1 MNMSFLQTPSL
12 LMYNKMLKSLAD
24 GKSFTK
30 VLALF
35 GELRGQGLYP
45 DNFTL
50 PVVLKSIGRLRK
62 VLEGEKVHGYAVKTG
77 LEFDSYVSNSL
88 MGMYA
93 SLGKIEITHK
103 VFDEMPQRDVISWNG
118 LISSYVGNGRFEDA
132 IGVFQRM
139 SQESNL
145 KFDEGTIVS
154 TLSACSALK
163 NLEIGEGIHKY
174 VVTEFEMSVRIG
186 NALVD
191 MFCKCGYLDKAR
203 AVFDS
208 MRDKNV
214 KCWTSMVFGY
224 VSNGRIDEAREL
236 FERSPVKDVVLWTAM
251 MNGYVQFNRFDEALE
266 LFRCM
271 QTAGIRPDNFVLVS
285 LLTGCAQTGALEQ
298 GKWIHGYINENRVKV
313 DKVVGTALVDMYAKC
328 GCIETALEVFYEIKE
343 RDTASWT
350 SLIYGLAM
358 NGMSGRALDLYYEM
372 ENVGVRLDAITFVAV
387 LTACNHGG
395 FVAEGRKIFHSMT
408 ERHKVQPKSEH
419 CSCLIDLLC
428 RAGLLDE
435 AEELVDKMCSET
447 DETLVPVYCSLLS
460 AARNYG
466 NVKIA
471 ERIAEKLE
479 KVEVSDSSAHTLLAS
494 VYASAN
500 RWEDVTNVRRKM
512 KDLGIRKFPG
522 CSSIEVD
529 GVSHEFIVGDDPSS
543 HPKMDEINS
552 MLHQTTNLMLDL
564 EHKEIDS

>member
-1 MNMSFLQTPSL
+1 MKMGSLQAPSL
-12 LMYNKMLKSLAD
+12 LMYNRMLKSLAES
-24 GKSFTK
+24 KSFTK

-35 GELRGQGLYP
+35 GELRGQGLHP

-50 PVVLKSIGRLRK
+50 PVVLKSVGRLRK
-62 VLEGEKVHGYAVKTG
+62 VIEGEKVHGYAVKTG
-77 LEFDSYVSNSL
+77 LEFDSYVCNSL

-93 SLGKIEITHK
+93 ALGKIEITHK
-103 VFDEMPQRDVISWNG
+103 VFDEMPERDVVSWNG
-118 LISSYVGNGRFEDA
+118 LISSYVGHGRFEDA
-132 IGVFQRM
+132 IGVFKRM
-139 SQESNL
+139 SWESNL
-145 KFDEGTIVS
+145 KADEGTIVS
-154 TLSACSALK
+154 TLSACSVLK
-163 NLEIGEGIHKY
+163 NLEIGERIYRY

-191 MFCKCGYLDKAR
+191 MFCKCGCLDKAR
-203 AVFDS
+203 AIFDS

-214 KCWTSMVFGY
+214 KCWTSMVSGY

-271 QTAGIRPDNFVLVS
+271 QTKGIRPDNFVLVS
-285 LLTGCAQTGALEQ
+285 LLTGCAQTGALDQ
-298 GKWIHGYINENRVKV
+298 GKWIHGYICENRVTV
-313 DKVVGTALVDMYAKC
+313 DKVVGTALVNMYAKC
-328 GCIETALEVFYEIKE
+328 GCIETALEVFYEMKE
-343 RDTASWT
+343 RDTTSWT
-350 SLIYGLAM
+350 SLIYGLAT

-372 ENVGVRLDAITFVAV
+372 ENVGVRLDDITFVAV

-395 FVAEGRKIFHSMT
+395 FVAEGRRIFYSMT
-408 ERHKVQPKSEH
+408 ERHKIQPKSEH
-419 CSCLIDLLC
+419 YSCLIDLLC

-435 AEELVDKMCSET
+435 AEELIDKMHGES
-447 DETLVPVYCSLLS
+447 DKTLVPVYCSLLS

-471 ERIAEKLE
+471 ERVAEKLE

-529 GVSHEFIVGDDPSS
+529 GVSHEFIVGNDPSS

-564 EHKEIDS
+564 EHEEIER

>member
-1 MNMSFLQTPSL
+1 MGSIQAPSL
-12 LMYNKMLKSLAD
+12 IMYNKMLKSFAET
-24 GKSFTK
+24 KNFTK

-35 GELRGQGLYP
+35 GELRGQGLCP

-50 PVVLKSIGRLRK
+50 PVVLKSIGRLRDVK
-62 VLEGEKVHGYAVKTG
+62 EGEKAHGYAVKAG
-77 LEFDSYVSNSL
+77 LKFDSYVCNSL

-93 SLGKIEITHK
+93 ALGKMEITRK
-103 VFDEMPQRDVISWNG
+103 LFDEMPERDIVSWNG
-118 LISSYVGNGRFEDA
+118 LISSYAGHGRFDDA
-132 IGVFQRM
+132 IDVFKRM
-139 SQESNL
+139 SKESNL
-145 KFDEGTIVS
+145 KPDESTIVS

-163 NLEIGEGIHKY
+163 NLEVGEGIQRY
-174 VVTEFEMSVRIG
+174 VVTQFEMSVKIG
-186 NALVD
+186 NALID
-191 MFCKCGYLDKAR
+191 MFCKCGCLDKAR
-203 AVFDS
+203 PVFDS
-208 MRDKNV
+208 MRNKNV
-214 KCWTSMVFGY
+214 KCWTSIVTGY

-271 QTAGIRPDNFVLVS
+271 QTEGIKPDNFVLVS
-285 LLTGCAQTGALEQ
+285 LLKGCAQTGALDQ
-298 GKWIHGYINENRVKV
+298 GKWIHGYIDENRVTV

-328 GCIETALEVFYEIKE
+328 GCIETALEVFYETKE

-358 NGMSGRALDLYYEM
+358 NGMSGRAIDLYHEL
-372 ENVGVRLDAITFVAV
+372 ENVGIRLDDITFVAV

-395 FVAEGRKIFHSMT
+395 FVAEGRRVFHSMT
-408 ERHKVQPKSEH
+408 KVHKIQPKAEH
-419 CSCLIDLLC
+419 YSCLIDLLC
-428 RAGLLDE
+428 RAGLLEE
-435 AEELVDKMCSET
+435 AEELIDEMRNER

-466 NVKIA
+466 NVELA
-471 ERIAEKLE
+471 ERVAKKLE

-512 KDLGIRKFPG
+512 KDLGIRKLPG
-522 CSSIEVD
+522 CSSVEID
-529 GVSHEFIVGDDPSS
+529 GVPHEFISVED
-543 HPKMDEINS
+543 HPKMDEINT
-552 MLHQTTNLMLDL
+552 MLHQTAN
-564 EHKEIDS
+564 

>member
-1 MNMSFLQTPSL
+1 MGSVQTPSL
-12 LMYNKMLKSLAD
+12 LMYNKMLKSFAET
-24 GKSFTK
+24 KSFTK

-35 GELRGQGLYP
+35 AELRGKGLYP

-62 VLEGEKVHGYAVKTG
+62 VLEGEKVHGYAVKAG
-77 LEFDSYVSNSL
+77 LEFDAYVCNSL

-93 SLGKIEITHK
+93 SLGKMEITHK
-103 VFDEMPQRDVISWNG
+103 VFDEMPQRDVVSWNG
-118 LISSYVGNGRFEDA
+118 LISSYVGHGRFEDA
-132 IGVFQRM
+132 IAVFKRM
-139 SQESNL
+139 SLESNL
-145 KFDEGTIVS
+145 KPEEGTIVS

-163 NLEIGEGIHKY
+163 SLEIGESIHRY
-174 VVTEFEMSVRIG
+174 VVAEFEMSVKIG

-191 MFCKCGYLDKAR
+191 MFCKCGCLDKAR

-208 MRDKNV
+208 LRSKNV
-214 KCWTSMVFGY
+214 KCWTSMVSGY
-224 VSNGRIDEAREL
+224 VSNGRVDEGREL

-266 LFRCM
+266 LFRFM
-271 QTAGIRPDNFVLVS
+271 QTEGVRLDNFVLVS
-285 LLTGCAQTGALEQ
+285 LLKGCAQTGALEQ
-298 GKWIHGYINENRVKV
+298 GKWIHGYIYENGVRV

-328 GCIETALEVFYEIKE
+328 GCIETALEVFYETKE

-358 NGMSGRALDLYYEM
+358 NGMSGRAMELYEEM
-372 ENVGVRLDAITFVAV
+372 ENLGVGLDDITFVAV

-395 FVAEGRKIFHSMT
+395 FVAEGRRVFDSMT
-408 ERHKVQPKSEH
+408 SVHKIQPKAEH
-419 CSCLIDLLC
+419 FSCMIDLLC

-435 AEELVDKMCSET
+435 AEGLIEKMRNES

-466 NVKIA
+466 NVELA
-471 ERIAEKLE
+471 ERVAEKLE
-479 KVEVSDSSAHTLLAS
+479 RVEVSDSSAHTLLAS
-494 VYASAN
+494 VYACAN

-522 CSSIEVD
+522 CSSVEVD
-529 GVSHEFIVGDDPSS
+529 GVAHEFIVGDPSS
-543 HPKMDEINS
+543 HPKMDEIKS
-552 MLHQTTNLMLDL
+552 MLNQTTNWMLSS
-564 EHKEIDS
+564 EHEETES

>member
-1 MNMSFLQTPSL
+1 MNMGSVQAPSL
-12 LMYNKMLKSLAD
+12 IMYNKMLKSLAET
-24 GKSFTK
+24 KSFTK

-62 VLEGEKVHGYAVKTG
+62 VLEGEKVHGYAMKAG
-77 LEFDSYVSNSL
+77 LEFDSYVCNSL

-93 SLGKIEITHK
+93 SLGKMEITHK
-103 VFDEMPQRDVISWNG
+103 VFDEMPERDVVSWNG
-118 LISSYVGNGRFEDA
+118 LISSYVGHGRFEDA
-132 IGVFQRM
+132 IAVFKRM
-139 SQESNL
+139 RRESNL
-145 KFDEGTIVS
+145 KPDEGTIVS

-163 NLEIGEGIHKY
+163 NLDIGEGIHRY
-174 VVTEFEMSVRIG
+174 VVTEFEMSVKIG

-191 MFCKCGYLDKAR
+191 MFCKCGCLDKAR
-203 AVFDS
+203 VVFDS
-208 MRDKNV
+208 VRSKNV
-214 KCWTSMVFGY
+214 KCWTSMVSGY
-224 VSNGRIDEAREL
+224 VSNGRIDEGREL

-271 QTAGIRPDNFVLVS
+271 QTEGVKLDNFVLVS
-285 LLTGCAQTGALEQ
+285 LLKGCGQTGALEQ
-298 GKWIHGYINENRVKV
+298 GKWIHGYIYENRVAV

-328 GCIETALEVFYEIKE
+328 GCIETALEVFYETKE

-358 NGMSGRALDLYYEM
+358 NGMSRRALELYYEM
-372 ENVGVRLDAITFVAV
+372 ENVDVRLDDITFVAV

-395 FVAEGRKIFHSMT
+395 FVAEGRRIFHSMT
-408 ERHKVQPKSEH
+408 KEHKIQPKSEH
-419 CSCLIDLLC
+419 YSCLIDLLC

-435 AEELVDKMCSET
+435 AEELIDKIQNEN

-466 NVKIA
+466 NVKLA
-471 ERIAEKLE
+471 ERVAEKLE
-479 KVEVSDSSAHTLLAS
+479 IVEVSDSSAHTLLAS

-500 RWEDVTNVRRKM
+500 RWEDVAIVRREM

-522 CSSIEVD
+522 CSSVEVD
-529 GVSHEFIVGDDPSS
+529 GIPHEFVVGDPLC

-552 MLHQTTNLMLDL
+552 LLHQTKNWMLGL
-564 EHKEIDS
+564 EHEENEI

>member
-1 MNMSFLQTPSL
+1 MNMGSVQTPSL
-12 LMYNKMLKSLAD
+12 IMYNKMLKSCVET
-24 GKSFTK
+24 KSFTK
-30 VLALF
+30 VLSLF
-35 GELRGQGLYP
+35 SELRGQGLYP

-50 PVVLKSIGRLRK
+50 PVVLKSIGRLKK
-62 VLEGEKVHGYAVKTG
+62 VLEGEKVHCYAVKAG
-77 LEFDSYVSNSL
+77 FEFDSYVSNSL

-93 SLGKIEITHK
+93 SLGKMEITHK
-103 VFDEMPQRDVISWNG
+103 VFDEMPERDVISWNG
-118 LISSYVGNGRFEDA
+118 LISSYVGHGRFEDA
-132 IGVFQRM
+132 ISVFKRM
-139 SQESNL
+139 SRESNL
-145 KFDEGTIVS
+145 KPDEGTIVS

-163 NLEIGEGIHKY
+163 NLEIGEGIHNY
-174 VVTEFEMSVRIG
+174 VVTEFEMSVKIG

-191 MFCKCGYLDKAR
+191 MFCKCGCLDKAK

-208 MRDKNV
+208 MRSKNV
-214 KCWTSMVFGY
+214 KCWTSLVSGY
-224 VSNGRIDEAREL
+224 VSNGRIDEGREL

-251 MNGYVQFNRFDEALE
+251 MNGYVQFNRFGEALE

-271 QTAGIRPDNFVLVS
+271 QTEGIRPDNFVLVS
-285 LLTGCAQTGALEQ
+285 LLKGCAQTGALEQ
-298 GKWIHGYINENRVKV
+298 GKWIHGYIYENRVTV

-328 GCIETALEVFYEIKE
+328 GCIETALEVFYETKE

-358 NGMSGRALDLYYEM
+358 NGMSERALDLYYEM
-372 ENVGVRLDAITFVAV
+372 ENVGIRLDDITFVAV

-395 FVAEGRKIFHSMT
+395 FVAEGRRIFHSMT
-408 ERHKVQPKSEH
+408 KIYKIEPKSEH

-435 AEELVDKMCSET
+435 AEEMIEKMRNEC

-460 AARNYG
+460 AARNHG

-500 RWEDVTNVRRKM
+500 KWEDVTNVRRKM

-529 GVSHEFIVGDDPSS
+529 GASHEFIVGDSSS
-543 HPKMDEINS
+543 HPKMYEIKS
-552 MLHQTTNLMLDL
+552 LLHQTTNWMLSL
-564 EHKEIDS
+564 EHEEIES

>member
-1 MNMSFLQTPSL
+1 MIMGSVQTPSL
-12 LMYNKMLKSLAD
+12 VMYNKMLKSLAD
-24 GKSFTK
+24 SKSFTK

-45 DNFTL
+45 DSFTL

-62 VLEGEKVHGYAVKTG
+62 VPEGEKVHGYAVKAG

-93 SLGKIEITHK
+93 ALGKIEITHK
-103 VFDEMPQRDVISWNG
+103 VFDEMPQRDVVSWNG
-118 LISSYVGNGRFEDA
+118 LISSYVGHGRFEDA
-132 IGVFQRM
+132 IAVFKRM

-145 KFDEGTIVS
+145 KADEGTIVS
-154 TLSACSALK
+154 TLSACSVLK
-163 NLEIGEGIHKY
+163 NLEIGERIHKY
-174 VVTEFEMSVRIG
+174 VVTEFEMSVKIG

-191 MFCKCGYLDKAR
+191 MFCKCGRLDKAR

-214 KCWTSMVFGY
+214 KCWTSMVSGY

-271 QTAGIRPDNFVLVS
+271 QIEGIRPDNFVLVS

-298 GKWIHGYINENRVKV
+298 GKWIHGYIRENRVTV

-328 GCIETALEVFYEIKE
+328 GCIETALEIFYEMKE
-343 RDTASWT
+343 RDTTSWT

-372 ENVGVRLDAITFVAV
+372 EHIGVRLDDITFVAV

-395 FVAEGRKIFHSMT
+395 FVEEGRRIFYSMPKVHKI
-408 ERHKVQPKSEH
+408 QPKSEH

-428 RAGLLDE
+428 RAGSLHE
-435 AEELVDKMCSET
+435 AEDLIDKMRSEN

-471 ERIAEKLE
+471 ERVEEKLE

-512 KDLGIRKFPG
+512 KDMGIRKFPG
-522 CSSIEVD
+522 CSSVEIE

-543 HPKMDEINS
+543 HPNMNEINS
-552 MLHQTTNLMLDL
+552 MLHQTTNLMVGLQH
-564 EHKEIDS
+564 EETEI

>member
-1 MNMSFLQTPSL
+1 
-12 LMYNKMLKSLAD
+12 MYNKMLKSLAD

-466 NVKIA
+466 DVKIA